1 MKKITA
7 GLLAA
12 VCILA
17 LVSCSAVKPTDSR
30 VVLTLDGEKLYYD
43 CFRYVVLNS
52 RADLDLGDE
61 NYWKDN
67 PDAAETLRENVTEV
81 LRRNRAIGELCKEY
95 GIKLTSAE
103 KKEISEFIKNAKA
116 AYETGGMTFEE
127 AIAKSYMTEY
137 SLNYVQHITALWQK
151 LYDYMTSEAN
161 GIIKAGDDAVRKDIP
176 VNFRRIRYVMISCDG
191 NDDRGEK
198 LALAETVRN
207 KALSGVDFVSLVK
220 EYGEDQTMALSPDD
234 GYYYTVGGIVRKVE
248 DEAEKL
254 DENGGISGV
263 IDMQNAFFVIQ
274 RLPLDDDYVEKH
286 FETFRKNYAARLFN
300 EILDKKAASVV
311 IKITDEE
318 AYKELLG

>member
-1 MKKITA
+1 
-7 GLLAA
+7 
-12 VCILA
+12 
-17 LVSCSAVKPTDSR
+17 
-30 VVLTLDGEKLYYD
+30 
-43 CFRYVVLNS
+43 
-52 RADLDLGDE
+52 
-61 NYWKDN
+61 
-67 PDAAETLRENVTEV
+67 
-81 LRRNRAIGELCKEY
+81 
-95 GIKLTSAE
+95 
-103 KKEISEFIKNAKA
+103 
-116 AYETGGMTFEE
+116 
-127 AIAKSYMTEY
+127 
-137 SLNYVQHITALWQK
+137 
-151 LYDYMTSEAN
+151 MTSEAN

-207 KALSGVDFVSLVK
+207 KALSGEDFVSLVK

-274 RLPLDDDYVEKH
+274 RLPIDDDYVEKH